1 MKESSRIIKNT
12 GYLYIKTLVSMFV
25 MLYVTRT
32 VLRTLGAEDFGIY
45 DVVGGAI
52 AMLGFVNTSMA
63 STVQRF
69 LNNAQGKQD
78 FERQKRIFNVGV
90 AFHLVIALGLTLLLV
105 FLSLFLFNGILN
117 ISPVRIAA
125 AKIVYVCLMVNTF
138 FTIITV
144 PYDASI
150 NAHED
155 MLTYAIIGVIDIL
168 LKLAIAIAIIY
179 ITYDKL
185 IFYAILMMAVPILT
199 FVMMKVYCRWK
210 YKECKINIKRH
221 YNREIAYEMLS
232 FAGWNF
238 MGTTSQVVG
247 NYGNSIVLNHFYGA
261 TLNAVAGIANQMQG
275 MLAVLSVGMMRA
287 LNPIIYKVGG
297 TDDINKMMDYSYKG
311 CKYSY
316 LLLAVLALPIIIETP
331 YVLGLWL
338 GDIPEWTILFVRLQL
353 LRALLEQ
360 LTMTLNKSLEAI
372 GKIKEYNIIVFFL
385 NLTPIVLLFVAYSLG
400 CPPYW
405 HFIVAIIIMVG
416 LVSVVKLYYCKVYC
430 NLSIG
435 DFIKIVLLP
444 CIYISLGCT
453 LVAYAPTCLNMVEGF
468 IRFFISFNLSAI
480 VMVILLFYTLS
491 ENEKKEFADAL
502 HFVKMKIRKSCF

>member
-90 AFHLVIALGLTLLLV
+90 AFHLVIAIGLTLLLIL
-105 FLSLFLFNGILN
+105 LSLFLFNGILN
-117 ISPVRIAA
+117 ISPARMDA
-125 AKIVYVCLMVNTF
+125 AKIVYVCLLVNTF

-155 MLTYAIIGVIDIL
+155 MLTYAIIGIIDIL
-168 LKLAIAIAIIY
+168 LKLVIAIAIIY
-179 ITYDKL
+179 TTYDKL
-185 IFYAILMMAVPILT
+185 VFYAILMMAVPILT

-210 YKECKINIKRH
+210 YKECIINLKRC
-221 YNREIAYEMLS
+221 YNREIAHEMLS

-247 NYGNSIVLNHFYGA
+247 NYGNSIVLNHFFGA

-316 LLLAVLALPIIIETP
+316 LLLAVLALPIIVETP

-416 LVSVVKLYYCKVYC
+416 LVSLVKIYYCKLYC
-430 NLSIG
+430 NLSVYNYL
-435 DFIKIVLLP
+435 KIVVSPCMLISVMTLLLSSIP
-444 CIYISLGCT
+444 VGLQ
-453 LVAYAPTCLNMVEGF
+453 MEEGVC
-468 IRFFISFNLSAI
+468 RFFLTFALSTLA
-480 VMVILLFYTLS
+480 MLSCSYYTLS
-491 ENEKKEFADAL
+491 RQEKNYLLELINRICK
-502 HFVKMKIRKSCF
+502 